1 MAQWLKA
8 HTALAEKPSPVPW
21 TQVGQLI
28 TTYYSISR
36 DSDALFWP
44 PVGIK
49 HARGAHTY
57 MKANTLI
64 HIK

>member
-36 DSDALFWP
+36 DSDALFWFQLLLTSEYT
-44 PVGIK
+44 
-49 HARGAHTY
+49 HTQTHTQHDE
-57 MKANTLI
+57 KE
-64 HIK
+64 K